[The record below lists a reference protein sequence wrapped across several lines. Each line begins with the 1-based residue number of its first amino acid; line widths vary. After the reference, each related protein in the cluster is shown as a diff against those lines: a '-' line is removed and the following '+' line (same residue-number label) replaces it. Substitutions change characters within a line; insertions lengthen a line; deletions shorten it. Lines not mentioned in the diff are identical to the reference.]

1 MNKKGPVTDGSGFI
15 RIQRKL
21 LNGKPRIALTE
32 EIHRGFMQILGD
44 CFSHSI

>member
-1 MNKKGPVTDGSGFI
+1 MNKKGPVTDGSGFVI
-15 RIQRKL
+15 IQRKL

-32 EIHRGFMQILGD
+32 EIRGFMQILGD